1 MQCRGTS
8 ENYIHPEKFYYVLLQ
23 GSVAVL
29 EVVVV
34 LEQELVMSAW
44 IRKLLVMRLLIMG
57 LGIR

>member
-1 MQCRGTS
+1 M
-8 ENYIHPEKFYYVLLQ
+8 
-23 GSVAVL
+23 AVL